1 MYRVWWKIEDLERLH
16 RGSNVQVSK
25 DEINW
30 VQRGLKQHNVFTGLY
45 SKPFEHSWAG
55 CACPNSKRSHSCL
68 ICATG
73 VWLCIILIPT
83 SGSMIMS
90 FPEFWR
96 AFYLLTS
103 LHSGLYFMSSFS
115 WSLFTFFTSNS
126 QDQEWMRIFST
137 LNVSSNFLLSCTI
150 ERLSWLPQFP
160 TVPTVGIVFWLYFS
174 AQEGGQGPC
183 PLFLLFSSVQF
194 PADRCSDPWIW
205 QLIITHFYSTSIN
218 IELTT

>member
-55 CACPNSKRSHSCL
+55 CACPNSKRSHSYL

-90 FPEFWR
+90 FAEFWR

-126 QDQEWMRIFST
+126 QDQEWIAD
-137 LNVSSNFLLSCTI
+137 LNT
-150 ERLSWLPQFP
+150 ERQQQFP
-160 TVPTVGIVFWLYFS
+160 SELHDRASILASTVPHCSHCWYCLLIVL
-174 AQEGGQGPC
+174 QC
-183 PLFLLFSSVQF
+183 PRRRAGSMSSVPSVF
-194 PADRCSDPWIW
+194 LSAVPSR
-205 QLIITHFYSTSIN
+205 
-218 IELTT
+218 